1 MNRTIHFLSTSR
13 TALILLLATLLTA
26 TAVQTAGAQ
35 DLSALKVFDEVPTE
49 TSGQSSN
56 WNEDMENGEARFCSF
71 SAPER
76 KIKF

>member
-1 MNRTIHFLSTSR
+1 MCNRTNNNNGMPRQDKGTLSE
-13 TALILLLATLLTA
+13 
-26 TAVQTAGAQ
+26 
-35 DLSALKVFDEVPTE
+35 KVIRKTVPVIR
-49 TSGQSSN
+49 SGQSSN

>member
-1 MNRTIHFLSTSR
+1 MNNIIHIIR
-13 TALILLLATLLTA
+13 HTARVATVLLLALLTA
-26 TAVQTAGAQ
+26 QTAGAQ
-35 DLSALKVFDEVPTE
+35 ELSALSVYTEVPTV